1 MRKRITTFL
10 FNFICVLSFSQ
21 SFNDNILLKSDS
33 LALHSSYKTAE
44 DFLIDELHKTSNKKN
59 KFLILAQLCSISKN
73 SHKIE
78 KTIHYGIKVLD
89 ENFNEFI
96 NLESYGD
103 VLYNLSVG
111 MYRRGDIDSTF
122 IYAEKALANR
132 RKYLSSNH
140 PKTIQNLIALGNFHK
155 RIGDYET
162 SIDYKNKA
170 LKLALSLSPLNY
182 NSLVSTYF
190 SLGSSHQAMF
200 NYKEAKENYDSAL
213 SYYKDSLAT
222 NMEFKGHVYNA
233 IGVILE
239 KEKDF
244 ASALKYYDQAI
255 VIFTQ
260 SKNTYLTS
268 IAYDNK
274 ANIYS
279 NIGYYT
285 KAKEIHK
292 KTISLFE
299 KEGINSDL
307 PWRYFNLGAVYLKCD
322 ELDSALVSLKKAEVL
337 NLKFSS
343 NKNQLN
349 ILIQNHLTDTYIELE
364 KYEKAEQLISA
375 LLKTQKDKFDLNDPE
390 LSYSYYLSAKNNFF
404 QERYT
409 SAIKDLEQ
417 AENILKSSKTSN
429 KENKEQQISLN
440 YLLNIKILREKT
452 LWQQYAKYNDLVYLE
467 SMYKLCIETNKLSNK
482 IIHLYEDESSKLIFF
497 NSINENLYLGTKASK
512 KLYDVTNNIKYV
524 EQALSFFEA
533 EKSFLLKQKYKT
545 DLLKE
550 NLIPENLISK
560 EDSLIK
566 EISSLQNNLYF
577 QNNTLPDELCKANS
591 RIFNLNMELSD
602 LNHQIKDNYPR
613 YETLKTRNKELFIKD
628 IRKKTKPNELVIEYF
643 QYEDEVFS
651 IGIEQAN
658 YSFKENKIANL
669 TEKINKY
676 DEAIQN
682 SDIRKYTELAFEF
695 YSSLVKDHLHSDSI
709 SRLTIIPSKS
719 ISFLSFETFL
729 TTKATNL
736 EYNHL
741 NYLILEKSVCYKNS
755 IENLNKNQEQAK
767 EAYLGICPDFSNT
780 NKNNLSGAYNE
791 VKTIS
796 SQYGGMILSKEE
808 ITKQNLLAELPNY
821 QIIHFATHTNI
832 NTIAPQYSSLL
843 LMSDSTKE
851 NKLFAY
857 EIQNSKLNA
866 DLVILSAC
874 STGMGK
880 LKNGEGLGSIGRC
893 FNYAGAKS
901 VILGLWDLPDL
912 ATAKIIEYFF
922 SKIDVVNKAEAL
934 KSAKLKYLES
944 ADEYTSN
951 PIYWAGL
958 ILIGDNKSLKINKNN
973 RYPDYLWGL
982 CWLFGGGVL
991 LAGRK
996 FI

>member
-1 MRKRITTFL
+1 MKKRITTFL

-21 SFNDNILLKSDS
+21 TFNENILLKSDS
-33 LALHSSYKTAE
+33 LALHKSFETAE
-44 DFLIDELHKTSNKKN
+44 EFLVDELNKTSNKKN

-78 KTIHYGIKVLD
+78 KIIHYGTKALD

-111 MYRRGDIDSTF
+111 MYRIGDIDSTF

-132 RKYLSSNH
+132 QKYLSSNH
-140 PKTIQNLIALGNFHK
+140 PKTIQNLVALGNFHK
-155 RIGDYET
+155 RIGNYET
-162 SIDYKNKA
+162 NIDYKNKA
-170 LKLALSLSPLNY
+170 LKLALSLNPLDY

-190 SLGSSHQAMF
+190 SLGSGHQAML
-200 NYKEAKENYDSAL
+200 NYKEAKKNYDTAL
-213 SYYKDSLAT
+213 SYFKDSLAT

-244 ASALKYYDQAI
+244 ASALDYYDQAI
-255 VIFTQ
+255 AIFKQ
-260 SKNTYLTS
+260 SKNTLLTS

-285 KAKEIHK
+285 EAKEMHK
-292 KTISLFE
+292 KVISLFE
-299 KEGINSDL
+299 KEGLNSDL

-322 ELDSALVSLKKAEVL
+322 ELDSALVSLKKAEAL

-349 ILIQNHLTDTYIELE
+349 TLIQNHLTDTNIELE
-364 KYEKAEQLISA
+364 KYEKAEQLIST
-375 LLKTQKDKFDLNDPE
+375 LLKTQKDEFHLNAPE
-390 LSYSYYLSAKNNFF
+390 ALYIYYLSAKNNFF

-417 AENILKSSKTSN
+417 AENILSSIKNSN
-429 KENKEQQISLN
+429 KKQQISLN
-440 YLLNIKILREKT
+440 YLLSIKILREKT
-452 LWQQYAKYNDLVYLE
+452 LWQQYAKENDIVYLE
-467 SMYKLCIETNKLSNK
+467 TLYNLCLETNKLGNK
-482 IIHLYEDESSKLIFF
+482 MLHLYEDEESKLIFF
-497 NSINENLYLGTKASK
+497 NSINQNLYLGIKASK
-512 KLYDVTNNIKYV
+512 KLYDLTNNTKYL

-550 NLIPENLISK
+550 NLIPEDLILK

-566 EISSLQNNLYF
+566 EISRLQNKLYL

-602 LNHQIKDNYPR
+602 LNHQISDNYPR
-613 YETLKTRNKELFIKD
+613 YETLKTKNKELCLED
-628 IRKKTKPNELVIEYF
+628 IRKKTTPNELLIEYF
-643 QYEDEVFS
+643 QYRDEVYS
-651 IGIEQAN
+651 IGIGQAN
-658 YSFKENKIANL
+658 YSFKENKIDNL
-669 TEKINKY
+669 TEKINAY
-676 DEAIQN
+676 EEAIQN
-682 SDIRKYTELAFEF
+682 SDIKKYTELAFEF
-695 YSSLVKDHLHSDSI
+695 YSSLVKDHLYSDSI
-709 SRLTIIPSKS
+709 SHLTIIPSKS
-719 ISFLSFETFL
+719 ISFLSFDTFL
-729 TTKATNL
+729 TTKASNL

-741 NYLILEKSVCYKNS
+741 DYLILEKSVCYKNS
-755 IENLNKNQEQAK
+755 IENPNKNQVQAK

-791 VKTIS
+791 VKAIS
-796 SQYGGMILSKEE
+796 SQYGGIILSKEE

-832 NTIAPQYSSLL
+832 NTIAPQYSSLH

-857 EIQNSKLNA
+857 EIQSSKLNA

-874 STGMGK
+874 SSGMGK
-880 LKNGEGLGSIGRC
+880 LKNGEGLGSIGRY

-901 VILGLWDLPDL
+901 VILGLWDLPDFS
-912 ATAKIIEYFF
+912 TAKIVEYFF
-922 SKIDVVNKAEAL
+922 SKIDVLNKAEAL

-973 RYPDYLWGL
+973 RHPDYLWVL
-982 CWLFGGGVL
+982 CWLFSGGIL
-991 LAGRK
+991 FAGRK

>member
-1 MRKRITTFL
+1 MRKRITTLL

-21 SFNDNILLKSDS
+21 TFNENILLKSDS
-33 LALHSSYKTAE
+33 LALHKSFETAE
-44 DFLIDELHKTSNKKN
+44 EFLVGELKKTNNKKN

-78 KTIHYGIKVLD
+78 KIIHYGTKALD

-111 MYRRGDIDSTF
+111 MYRIGDIDSTF

-132 RKYLSSNH
+132 QKYLSSNH
-140 PKTIQNLIALGNFHK
+140 PKTIQNLVALGNFHK
-155 RIGDYET
+155 RIGNYET
-162 SIDYKNKA
+162 NIDYKNKA
-170 LKLALSLSPLNY
+170 LKLALSLNPLDY

-190 SLGSSHQAMF
+190 SLGSGHQAML
-200 NYKEAKENYDSAL
+200 NYKEAKKNYDTAL
-213 SYYKDSLAT
+213 SYFKDSLAT

-244 ASALKYYDQAI
+244 ASALDYYDQAI
-255 VIFTQ
+255 AIFKQ
-260 SKNTYLTS
+260 SKNTLLTS

-285 KAKEIHK
+285 EAKEMHK
-292 KTISLFE
+292 KVISLFE
-299 KEGINSDL
+299 KEGLNSDL

-322 ELDSALVSLKKAEVL
+322 ELDSALVSLKKAEAL

-349 ILIQNHLTDTYIELE
+349 TLIQNHLTDTNIELE
-364 KYEKAEQLISA
+364 KYEKAEQLIST
-375 LLKTQKDKFDLNDPE
+375 LLKTQKDEFHLNAPE
-390 LSYSYYLSAKNNFF
+390 ALYIYYLSAKNNFF

-417 AENILKSSKTSN
+417 AENIMSSIKKSN
-429 KENKEQQISLN
+429 KKQQIYLN
-440 YLLNIKILREKT
+440 YSLSIKILREKT
-452 LWQQYAKYNDLVYLE
+452 LWQQYAKDNDIVYLE
-467 SMYKLCIETNKLSNK
+467 TLYNLCLETNKLGNE
-482 IIHLYEDESSKLIFF
+482 IIHLYEDEESKLIFF
-497 NSINENLYLGTKASK
+497 NSINQNLYLGIKASK
-512 KLYDVTNNIKYV
+512 KLYDLTNNTKYL

-550 NLIPENLISK
+550 NLIPEDLILK

-566 EISSLQNNLYF
+566 EISRLQNKLYL

-602 LNHQIKDNYPR
+602 LNHQISDNYPR
-613 YETLKTRNKELFIKD
+613 YETLKTKNKELCLED
-628 IRKKTKPNELVIEYF
+628 IRKKTTPNELLIEYF
-643 QYEDEVFS
+643 QYRDEVYS
-651 IGIEQAN
+651 IGIGQAN
-658 YSFKENKIANL
+658 YSFKENKIDNL
-669 TEKINKY
+669 TEKINAY
-676 DEAIQN
+676 EEAIQN
-682 SDIRKYTELAFEF
+682 SDIKKYTELAFEF
-695 YSSLVKDHLHSDSI
+695 YSSLVKDHLYSDSI
-709 SRLTIIPSKS
+709 SHLTIIPSKS
-719 ISFLSFETFL
+719 ISFLSFDTFL
-729 TTKATNL
+729 TTKASNL

-741 NYLILEKSVCYKNS
+741 DYLILEKSVCYKNS
-755 IENLNKNQEQAK
+755 IENPNKNQVQAK

-791 VKTIS
+791 VKAIS
-796 SQYGGMILSKEE
+796 SQYGGIILSKEE

-832 NTIAPQYSSLL
+832 NTIAPQYSSLH

-857 EIQNSKLNA
+857 EIQSSKLNA

-874 STGMGK
+874 SSGMGK
-880 LKNGEGLGSIGRC
+880 LKNGEGLGSIGRY

-901 VILGLWDLPDL
+901 VIQGLWDLPDFS
-912 ATAKIIEYFF
+912 TAKIVEYFF
-922 SKIDVVNKAEAL
+922 SKIDVLNKAEAL

-973 RYPDYLWGL
+973 RHPDYLWVL
-982 CWLFGGGVL
+982 CWLFSGGIL
-991 LAGRK
+991 FAGRK

>member
-21 SFNDNILLKSDS
+21 TFNENILLKSDS

-132 RKYLSSNH
+132 RKYLDSNH
-140 PKTIQNLIALGNFHK
+140 PKTIQNLIALGSFYK
-155 RIGDYET
+155 KIGNYET
-162 SIDYKNKA
+162 SIDYTNEA
-170 LKLALSLSPLNY
+170 LKLALNLNPLNY

-190 SLGSSHQAMF
+190 SLGSLNQAMF
-200 NYKEAKENYDSAL
+200 NYKEARENYDTAL

-244 ASALKYYDQAI
+244 ASALNYYDQAI
-255 VIFTQ
+255 AIFKQ
-260 SKNTYLTS
+260 SKNTLLTS

-274 ANIYS
+274 ANVYS

-285 KAKEIHK
+285 EAKEMHK
-292 KTISLFE
+292 KVISLFE
-299 KEGINSDL
+299 KEGLNSEL

-343 NKNQLN
+343 NKNQLYT
-349 ILIQNHLTDTYIELE
+349 LIQNHLTDTNIELD
-364 KYEKAEQLISA
+364 KYEKAEQLIST
-375 LLKTQKDKFDLNDPE
+375 LLKTQKDEFGLNDPE
-390 LSYSYYLSAKNNFF
+390 VSYSYYLSAKNNFF
-404 QERYT
+404 QEKYT

-417 AENILKSSKTSN
+417 AENILRSSKKSN

-440 YLLNIKILREKT
+440 YLLSIKILREKT
-452 LWQQYAKYNDLVYLE
+452 LWQQYAKENDIVYLE
-467 SMYKLCIETNKLSNK
+467 TLYNLCLETNKLGNK
-482 IIHLYEDESSKLIFF
+482 MIHLYEDEESKLSFF
-497 NSINENLYLGTKASK
+497 NSINENLYLGIKASK
-512 KLYDVTNNIKYV
+512 KMHDLTNNIKYV

-545 DLLKE
+545 DLLKI
-550 NLIPENLISK
+550 NLIPEDLILR
-560 EDSLIK
+560 EDSLIE
-566 EISSLQNNLYF
+566 EISRLQNKLYL

-602 LNHQIKDNYPR
+602 LGQQIEDNYPR
-613 YETLKTRNKELFIKD
+613 YETLKTKNKELFIKD
-628 IRKKTKPNELVIEYF
+628 IRKKTTPNELLIEYF
-643 QYEDEVFS
+643 QYKDEVFS

-669 TEKINKY
+669 NEKIKNY
-676 DEAIQN
+676 EEAIQN

-695 YSSLVKDHLHSDSI
+695 YSSLVKNHLYSDSI
-709 SRLTIIPSKS
+709 SCLTIIPSKS
-719 ISFLSFETFL
+719 ISFLSFDTFL

-736 EYNHL
+736 KYNHL

-796 SQYGGMILSKEE
+796 NLYGGTILPKEE
-808 ITKQNLLAELPNY
+808 TTKQNLLAKLPNY

-832 NTIAPQYSSLL
+832 NTIAPQYSSLF
-843 LMSDSTKE
+843 LMSDTTKE

-893 FNYAGAKS
+893 FNYAGVKS
-901 VILGLWDLPDL
+901 VILSLWDLPDL

-922 SKIDVVNKAEAL
+922 SKIDVLNKAEAL

-958 ILIGDNKSLKINKNN
+958 ILIGENTSLKINTNHK
-973 RYPDYLWGL
+973 YPNYLWGL
-982 CWLFGGGVL
+982 CCLFSVGIL

>member
-1 MRKRITTFL
+1 MKKRITTFL

-21 SFNDNILLKSDS
+21 TFNENILLKSDS
-33 LALHSSYKTAE
+33 LALHKSFETAE
-44 DFLIDELHKTSNKKN
+44 EFLVDELNKTSNKKN

-78 KTIHYGIKVLD
+78 KIIHYGTKALD

-111 MYRRGDIDSTF
+111 MYRIGDIDSTF

-132 RKYLSSNH
+132 QKYLSSNH
-140 PKTIQNLIALGNFHK
+140 PKTIQNLVALGNFHK
-155 RIGDYET
+155 RIGNYET
-162 SIDYKNKA
+162 NIDYKNKA
-170 LKLALSLSPLNY
+170 LKLALSLNPLDY

-190 SLGSSHQAMF
+190 SLGSGHQAML
-200 NYKEAKENYDSAL
+200 NYKEAKKNYDTAL
-213 SYYKDSLAT
+213 SYFKDSLAT

-244 ASALKYYDQAI
+244 ASALDYYDQAI
-255 VIFTQ
+255 AIFKQ
-260 SKNTYLTS
+260 SKNTLLTS

-285 KAKEIHK
+285 EAKEMHK
-292 KTISLFE
+292 KVISLFE
-299 KEGINSDL
+299 KEGLNSDL

-322 ELDSALVSLKKAEVL
+322 ELDSALVSLKKAEAL

-349 ILIQNHLTDTYIELE
+349 TLIQNHLTDTNIELE
-364 KYEKAEQLISA
+364 KYEKAEQLIST
-375 LLKTQKDKFDLNDPE
+375 LLKTQKDEFHLNAPE
-390 LSYSYYLSAKNNFF
+390 ALYIYYLSAKNNFF

-417 AENILKSSKTSN
+417 AENIMSSIKKSN
-429 KENKEQQISLN
+429 KKQQIYLN
-440 YLLNIKILREKT
+440 YSLSIKILREKT
-452 LWQQYAKYNDLVYLE
+452 LWQQYAKDNDIVYLE
-467 SMYKLCIETNKLSNK
+467 TLYNLCLETNKLGNE
-482 IIHLYEDESSKLIFF
+482 IIHLYEDEESKLIFF
-497 NSINENLYLGTKASK
+497 NSINQNLYLGIKASK
-512 KLYDVTNNIKYV
+512 KLYDLTNNTKYL

-550 NLIPENLISK
+550 NLIPEDLILK

-566 EISSLQNNLYF
+566 EISRLQNKLYL

-602 LNHQIKDNYPR
+602 LNHQISDNYPR
-613 YETLKTRNKELFIKD
+613 YETLKTKNKELFIKD
-628 IRKKTKPNELVIEYF
+628 IRKKTTPNEILIEYF
-643 QYEDEVFS
+643 QYRDEVYS
-651 IGIEQAN
+651 IGIGQAN
-658 YSFKENKIANL
+658 YSFKENKIDNL
-669 TEKINKY
+669 TEKINAY
-676 DEAIQN
+676 EEAIQN
-682 SDIRKYTELAFEF
+682 SDIKKYTELAFEF
-695 YSSLVKDHLHSDSI
+695 YSSLVKDHLYSDSI
-709 SRLTIIPSKS
+709 SHLTIIPSKS
-719 ISFLSFETFL
+719 ISFLSFDTFL
-729 TTKATNL
+729 TTKASNL

-741 NYLILEKSVCYKNS
+741 DYLILEKSVCYKNS
-755 IENLNKNQEQAK
+755 IENPNKNQVQAK

-791 VKTIS
+791 VKAIS
-796 SQYGGMILSKEE
+796 SQYGGIILSKEE

-832 NTIAPQYSSLL
+832 NTIAPQYSSLH

-857 EIQNSKLNA
+857 EIQSSKLNA

-874 STGMGK
+874 SSGMGK
-880 LKNGEGLGSIGRC
+880 LKNGEGLGSIGRY

-901 VILGLWDLPDL
+901 VILGLWDLPDFS
-912 ATAKIIEYFF
+912 TAKIVEYFF
-922 SKIDVVNKAEAL
+922 SKIDVLNKAEAL

-973 RYPDYLWGL
+973 RHPDYLWVL
-982 CWLFGGGVL
+982 CWLFSGGIL

>member
-1 MRKRITTFL
+1 MRKQITTFL

-21 SFNDNILLKSDS
+21 TFNDNIILKSDS

-111 MYRRGDIDSTF
+111 MYRRGEIDSTF
-122 IYAEKALANR
+122 IYAEKALENR
-132 RKYLSSNH
+132 QKYLSSNH
-140 PKTIQNLIALGNFHK
+140 PKTIQNLVALGNFHK

-162 SIDYKNKA
+162 DIDYKNKA
-170 LKLALSLSPLNY
+170 LKLALSLNPLNY

-190 SLGSSHQAMF
+190 SLGSGYQGMF
-200 NYKEAKENYDSAL
+200 NYKEAKKNYDIAL

-244 ASALKYYDQAI
+244 ASALNYYDQAI
-255 VIFTQ
+255 AIFKQ
-260 SKNTYLTS
+260 SKNTLLTS

-274 ANIYS
+274 ASIYS

-285 KAKEIHK
+285 EAKEMHK
-292 KTISLFE
+292 KVISLFE
-299 KEGINSDL
+299 KEGLNSDL

-322 ELDSALVSLKKAEVL
+322 ELDSALVSLEKAEVL

-343 NKNQLN
+343 NKNQLYT
-349 ILIQNHLTDTYIELE
+349 LIQNHLIDTYIELD
-364 KYEKAEQLISA
+364 KYEKAEQLIST
-375 LLKTQKDKFDLNDPE
+375 LLKTQKDEFGLNDPE
-390 LSYSYYLSAKNNFF
+390 VSYSYFLSAKNNFF
-404 QERYT
+404 QEKYT
-409 SAIKDLEQ
+409 SAIKNIEQ
-417 AENILKSSKTSN
+417 AENILRSSKKS
-429 KENKEQQISLN
+429 NKEQQISLN
-440 YLLNIKILREKT
+440 YLLSIKILREKT
-452 LWQQYAKYNDLVYLE
+452 LWQQYAKDNDIIYLE
-467 SMYKLCIETNKLSNK
+467 TLYNLCLETNKLANK
-482 IIHLYEDESSKLIFF
+482 IIHLYEDEESKLNFF
-497 NSINENLYLGTKASK
+497 NSINENLYLGIKASK
-512 KLYDVTNNIKYV
+512 KLYDLTNNIKYV

-545 DLLKE
+545 DLLKI
-550 NLIPENLISK
+550 NLIPEDLILK

-566 EISSLQNNLYF
+566 EISRLENILYF
-577 QNNTLPDELCKANS
+577 QKNKLPDELCEDT
-591 RIFNLNMELSD
+591 RIFNLKIELSD
-602 LNHQIKDNYPR
+602 LNQQIVDKFPDYD
-613 YETLKTRNKELFIKD
+613 TLKTINKTLCLED
-628 IRKKTKPNELVIEYF
+628 IREKTTSNELLIEYF
-643 QYEDEVFS
+643 QYKDKVYS
-651 IGIEQAN
+651 IGIGQAN
-658 YSFKENKIANL
+658 YSFKENNIANL
-669 TEKINKY
+669 TENIY
-676 DEAIQN
+676 AYEEAIQN
-682 SDIRKYTELAFEF
+682 SDIRKYTGLAFEF
-695 YSSLVKDHLHSDSI
+695 YSSLVKSHLLSDSI
-709 SRLTIIPSKS
+709 SHLTIIPSKS
-719 ISFLSFETFL
+719 ISFLSFDTFL
-729 TTKATNL
+729 TTKASNL

-741 NYLILEKSVCYKNS
+741 DYLILEKSVCYKNS
-755 IENLNKNQEQAK
+755 IENPNKNQEKAK

-780 NKNNLSGAYNE
+780 NKNKLSGAYNE
-791 VKTIS
+791 VKAIS
-796 SQYGGMILSKEE
+796 NQYGGTILSKEG

-832 NTIAPQYSSLL
+832 NTITPQYSSLL

-874 STGMGK
+874 SSGVGK
-880 LKNGEGLGSIGRC
+880 LKNGEGLGSLGRC

-901 VILGLWDLPDL
+901 VILGLWDLPDFS
-912 ATAKIIEYFF
+912 TAEIVEYFF
-922 SKIDVVNKAEAL
+922 SKIDVLNTAEAL

-951 PIYWAGL
+951 PIYWAGI
-958 ILIGDNKSLKINKNN
+958 ILIGENTSLKINTNYK
-973 RYPDYLWGL
+973 YPDYLWGL
-982 CWLFGGGVL
+982 CWLFSAGIL

>member
-1 MRKRITTFL
+1 MRKRITTLL

-21 SFNDNILLKSDS
+21 TFNENILLKSDS
-33 LALHSSYKTAE
+33 LALHKSFKTAE
-44 DFLIDELHKTSNKKN
+44 EFLVEELKKTNNKKN

-78 KTIHYGIKVLD
+78 KIIHYGTKALD
-89 ENFNEFI
+89 DNFNEFI

-111 MYRRGDIDSTF
+111 MYRIGDIDSTF

-132 RKYLSSNH
+132 QKYLSSNH
-140 PKTIQNLIALGNFHK
+140 PKTIQNLVALGNFHK
-155 RIGDYET
+155 RIGNYET
-162 SIDYKNKA
+162 NIDYKNKA
-170 LKLALSLSPLNY
+170 LKLALSLNPLDY

-190 SLGSSHQAMF
+190 SLGSGHQAML
-200 NYKEAKENYDSAL
+200 NYKEAKKNYDTAL
-213 SYYKDSLAT
+213 SYFKDSLAT
-222 NMEFKGHVYNA
+222 NMEFKGHIYNA

-244 ASALKYYDQAI
+244 ASALDYYDQAI
-255 VIFTQ
+255 AIFKQ
-260 SKNTYLTS
+260 SKNTLLTS

-285 KAKEIHK
+285 EAKEMHK
-292 KTISLFE
+292 KVISLFE
-299 KEGINSDL
+299 KEGLNSDL

-322 ELDSALVSLKKAEVL
+322 ELDSALVSLKKAEAL

-349 ILIQNHLTDTYIELE
+349 TLIQNHLTDTNIELE
-364 KYEKAEQLISA
+364 KYEKAEQLIST
-375 LLKTQKDKFDLNDPE
+375 LLKTQKDEFHLNAPE
-390 LSYSYYLSAKNNFF
+390 VSYSYYLSAKNNFF

-417 AENILKSSKTSN
+417 AENILSSIKNSN
-429 KENKEQQISLN
+429 KKQQISLN
-440 YLLNIKILREKT
+440 YLLSIKILREKT
-452 LWQQYAKYNDLVYLE
+452 LWQQYAKENDIVYLE
-467 SMYKLCIETNKLSNK
+467 TLYNLCLETNKLGNK
-482 IIHLYEDESSKLIFF
+482 MLHLYEDEESKLNFF
-497 NSINENLYLGTKASK
+497 NSINENLYLGIKASK
-512 KLYDVTNNIKYV
+512 KMHDLTNNIKYV

-545 DLLKE
+545 DLLKI
-550 NLIPENLISK
+550 NLIPEDLIFK
-560 EDSLIK
+560 EDSLIR
-566 EISSLQNNLYF
+566 EISRLQNILYF
-577 QNNTLPDELCKANS
+577 EKNKLPDASCEDS
-591 RIFNLNMELSD
+591 RIFNLKTQLSD
-602 LNHQIKDNYPR
+602 LNQQIEDKFPNYK
-613 YETLKTRNKELFIKD
+613 TLKTINKEVCLED
-628 IRKKTKPNELVIEYF
+628 IRKKTTPNELIIEYF
-643 QYEDEVFS
+643 QYKDEVYS
-651 IGIEQAN
+651 IGIGQAN

-669 TEKINKY
+669 TEKINAY
-676 DEAIQN
+676 EEAIQN
-682 SDIRKYTELAFEF
+682 SDIKKYTTFAFEF
-695 YSSLVKDHLHSDSI
+695 YSSLVRDHIYSDSI
-709 SRLTIIPSKS
+709 SHLTIIPSKS
-719 ISFLSFETFL
+719 ISFLSFDTFL
-729 TTKATNL
+729 TTKASNL

-741 NYLILEKSVCYKNS
+741 DYLILEKSVCYKNS
-755 IENLNKNQEQAK
+755 IENPNKNQEKAK

-791 VKTIS
+791 VKAIS
-796 SQYGGMILSKEE
+796 SQYGGTLLPKEG
-808 ITKQNLLAELPNY
+808 ITKQNLLAKLPNY

-832 NTIAPQYSSLL
+832 NTITPQYSSLL
-843 LMSDSTKE
+843 IMSDSTKE

-874 STGMGK
+874 SSGVGK
-880 LKNGEGLGSIGRC
+880 LKNGEGLGSIGRS

-901 VILGLWDLPDL
+901 VILGLWDLPDFS
-912 ATAKIIEYFF
+912 TAKIIEYFF
-922 SKIDVVNKAEAL
+922 SKIDVLNKAEAL
-934 KSAKLKYLES
+934 KSAKVKYLES

-958 ILIGDNKSLKINKNN
+958 ILIGENTSLKINTNHK
-973 RYPDYLWGL
+973 YPDYFWSI
-982 CWLFGGGVL
+982 CCLFSCTIL
-991 LAGRK
+991 FAGRK

>member
-1 MRKRITTFL
+1 MRKRITTLL

-21 SFNDNILLKSDS
+21 TFNENILLKSDS
-33 LALHSSYKTAE
+33 LALHKSFKTAE
-44 DFLIDELHKTSNKKN
+44 EFLVEELKKTNNKKN

-78 KTIHYGIKVLD
+78 KIIHYGTKALD
-89 ENFNEFI
+89 DNFNEFI

-111 MYRRGDIDSTF
+111 MYRIGDIDSTF

-132 RKYLSSNH
+132 QKYLSSNH
-140 PKTIQNLIALGNFHK
+140 PKTIQNLVALGNFHK
-155 RIGDYET
+155 RIGNYET
-162 SIDYKNKA
+162 NIDYKNKA
-170 LKLALSLSPLNY
+170 LKLALSLNPLDY

-190 SLGSSHQAMF
+190 SLGSGHQAML
-200 NYKEAKENYDSAL
+200 NYKKAKKNYDTAL
-213 SYYKDSLAT
+213 SYFKDSLAT
-222 NMEFKGHVYNA
+222 NMEFKGHIYNA

-244 ASALKYYDQAI
+244 ASALDYYDQAI
-255 VIFTQ
+255 AIFKQ
-260 SKNTYLTS
+260 SKNTLLTS

-285 KAKEIHK
+285 EAKEMHK
-292 KTISLFE
+292 KVISLFE
-299 KEGINSDL
+299 KEGLNSDL

-322 ELDSALVSLKKAEVL
+322 ELDSALVSLKKAEAL

-349 ILIQNHLTDTYIELE
+349 TLIQNHLTDTNIELE
-364 KYEKAEQLISA
+364 KYEKAEQLIST
-375 LLKTQKDKFDLNDPE
+375 LLKTQKDEFHLNAPE
-390 LSYSYYLSAKNNFF
+390 VSYSYYLSAKNNFF

-417 AENILKSSKTSN
+417 AENILSSIKNSN
-429 KENKEQQISLN
+429 KKQQISLN
-440 YLLNIKILREKT
+440 YLLSIKILREKT
-452 LWQQYAKYNDLVYLE
+452 LWQQYAKENDIVYLE
-467 SMYKLCIETNKLSNK
+467 TLYNLCLETNKLGNK
-482 IIHLYEDESSKLIFF
+482 MLHLYEDEESKLNFF
-497 NSINENLYLGTKASK
+497 NSINENLYLGIKASK
-512 KLYDVTNNIKYV
+512 KMHDLTNNIKYV

-545 DLLKE
+545 DLLKI
-550 NLIPENLISK
+550 NLIPEDLIFK
-560 EDSLIK
+560 EDSLIR
-566 EISSLQNNLYF
+566 EISRLQNILYF
-577 QNNTLPDELCKANS
+577 EKNKLPDASCEDS
-591 RIFNLNMELSD
+591 RIFNLKTQLSD
-602 LNHQIKDNYPR
+602 LNQQIEDKFPNYK
-613 YETLKTRNKELFIKD
+613 TLKTINKELCLED
-628 IRKKTKPNELVIEYF
+628 IRKKTTPNELIIEYF
-643 QYEDEVFS
+643 QYKDEVYS
-651 IGIEQAN
+651 IGIGQAN

-669 TEKINKY
+669 TEKINAY
-676 DEAIQN
+676 EEAIQN
-682 SDIRKYTELAFEF
+682 SDIKKYTTFAFEF
-695 YSSLVKDHLHSDSI
+695 YSSLVRDHIYSDSI
-709 SRLTIIPSKS
+709 SHLTIIPSKS
-719 ISFLSFETFL
+719 ISFLSFDTFL
-729 TTKATNL
+729 TTKASNL

-741 NYLILEKSVCYKNS
+741 DYLILEKSVCYKNS
-755 IENLNKNQEQAK
+755 IENPNKNQEKAK

-791 VKTIS
+791 VKAIS
-796 SQYGGMILSKEE
+796 SQYGGTLLPKEG
-808 ITKQNLLAELPNY
+808 ITKQNLLAKLPNY

-832 NTIAPQYSSLL
+832 NTITPQYSSLL
-843 LMSDSTKE
+843 IMSDSTKE

-874 STGMGK
+874 SSGVGK
-880 LKNGEGLGSIGRC
+880 LKNGEGLGSIGRS

-901 VILGLWDLPDL
+901 VILGLWDLPDFS
-912 ATAKIIEYFF
+912 TAKIIEYFF
-922 SKIDVVNKAEAL
+922 SKIDVLNKAEAL
-934 KSAKLKYLES
+934 KSAKVKYLES

-958 ILIGDNKSLKINKNN
+958 ILIGENTSLKINTNHK
-973 RYPDYLWGL
+973 YPDYFWSI
-982 CWLFGGGVL
+982 CCLFSCTIL
-991 LAGRK
+991 FAGRK

>member
-1 MRKRITTFL
+1 MRKQITTFL

-21 SFNDNILLKSDS
+21 TFNDNILLKSDS

-78 KTIHYGIKVLD
+78 KTVHYGIKVLD

-111 MYRRGDIDSTF
+111 MYRRGEIDSTF
-122 IYAEKALANR
+122 IYAEKALENR
-132 RKYLSSNH
+132 QKYLSSNH
-140 PKTIQNLIALGNFHK
+140 PKTIQNLVALGNFHK

-162 SIDYKNKA
+162 DIDYKNKA
-170 LKLALSLSPLNY
+170 LKLALSLNPLNY

-190 SLGSSHQAMF
+190 SLGSGYQGMF
-200 NYKEAKENYDSAL
+200 NYKEAKKNYDIAL
-213 SYYKDSLAT
+213 CYYKDSLAT

-244 ASALKYYDQAI
+244 ASALNYYDQAI
-255 VIFTQ
+255 AIFKQ
-260 SKNTYLTS
+260 SKNTLLTS

-274 ANIYS
+274 ASIYS

-285 KAKEIHK
+285 EAKEMHK
-292 KTISLFE
+292 KVISLFE
-299 KEGINSDL
+299 KEGLNSDL

-322 ELDSALVSLKKAEVL
+322 ELDSALVSLEKAEVL

-343 NKNQLN
+343 NKNQLYT
-349 ILIQNHLTDTYIELE
+349 LIQNHLIDTYIELD
-364 KYEKAEQLISA
+364 KYDKAEQLIST
-375 LLKTQKDKFDLNDPE
+375 LLKTQKDEFGLNDPE
-390 LSYSYYLSAKNNFF
+390 VSYSYFLSAKNNFF
-404 QERYT
+404 QEKYT
-409 SAIKDLEQ
+409 SAIKNIEQ
-417 AENILKSSKTSN
+417 AENILRSSKKS
-429 KENKEQQISLN
+429 NKEQQISLN
-440 YLLNIKILREKT
+440 YLLSIKILREKA
-452 LWQQYAKYNDLVYLE
+452 LWQQYAKDNDIIYLE
-467 SMYKLCIETNKLSNK
+467 TLYNLCLETNKLANK
-482 IIHLYEDESSKLIFF
+482 IIHLYEDEESKLNFF
-497 NSINENLYLGTKASK
+497 NSINENLYLGIKASK
-512 KLYDVTNNIKYV
+512 KLYDLTNNIKYV

-545 DLLKE
+545 DLLKI
-550 NLIPENLISK
+550 NLIPEDLILK

-566 EISSLQNNLYF
+566 EISRLENILYF
-577 QNNTLPDELCKANS
+577 QKNKLPDELCEDT
-591 RIFNLNMELSD
+591 RIFNLKIELSD
-602 LNHQIKDNYPR
+602 LNQQIVDKFPDYD
-613 YETLKTRNKELFIKD
+613 TLKTINKTLCLED
-628 IRKKTKPNELVIEYF
+628 IREKTTSNELLIEYF
-643 QYEDEVFS
+643 QYKDKVYS
-651 IGIEQAN
+651 IGIGQAN
-658 YSFKENKIANL
+658 YSFKENNIANL
-669 TEKINKY
+669 TEKIY
-676 DEAIQN
+676 AYEEAIQN
-682 SDIRKYTELAFEF
+682 SDIRKYTGLAFEF
-695 YSSLVKDHLHSDSI
+695 YSSLVKSHLLSDSI
-709 SRLTIIPSKS
+709 SHLTIIPSKL
-719 ISFLSFETFL
+719 ISFLSFDTFL
-729 TTKATNL
+729 TTKASNL

-741 NYLILEKSVCYKNS
+741 DYLILEKSVCYKNS
-755 IENLNKNQEQAK
+755 IENPNKNQEKAK

-780 NKNNLSGAYNE
+780 NKNKLSGAYNE
-791 VKTIS
+791 VKAIS
-796 SQYGGMILSKEE
+796 NQYGGTILSKEG

-832 NTIAPQYSSLL
+832 NTITPQYSSLL

-874 STGMGK
+874 SSGVGK
-880 LKNGEGLGSIGRC
+880 LKNGEGLGSLGRC

-901 VILGLWDLPDL
+901 VILGLWDLPDFS
-912 ATAKIIEYFF
+912 TAEIVEYFF
-922 SKIDVVNKAEAL
+922 SKIDVLNTAEAL

-951 PIYWAGL
+951 PIYWAGI
-958 ILIGDNKSLKINKNN
+958 ILIGENTSLKINTNYK
-973 RYPDYLWGL
+973 YPDYLWGL
-982 CWLFGGGVL
+982 CWLFSAGIL

>member
-1 MRKRITTFL
+1 MKKRITTFL

-21 SFNDNILLKSDS
+21 TFNENILLKSDS
-33 LALHSSYKTAE
+33 LALHKSFETAE
-44 DFLIDELHKTSNKKN
+44 EFLVDELNKTSNKKN

-78 KTIHYGIKVLD
+78 KIIHYGTKALD

-111 MYRRGDIDSTF
+111 MYRIGDIDSTF

-132 RKYLSSNH
+132 QKYLSSNH
-140 PKTIQNLIALGNFHK
+140 PKTIQNLVALGNFHK
-155 RIGDYET
+155 RIGNYET
-162 SIDYKNKA
+162 NIDYKNKA
-170 LKLALSLSPLNY
+170 LKLALSLNPLDY

-190 SLGSSHQAMF
+190 SLGSGHQAML
-200 NYKEAKENYDSAL
+200 NYKEAKKNYDTAL
-213 SYYKDSLAT
+213 SYFKDSLAT

-244 ASALKYYDQAI
+244 ASALDYYDQAI
-255 VIFTQ
+255 AIFKQ
-260 SKNTYLTS
+260 SKNTLLTS

-285 KAKEIHK
+285 EAKEMHK
-292 KTISLFE
+292 KVISLFE
-299 KEGINSDL
+299 KEGLNSDL
-307 PWRYFNLGAVYLKCD
+307 PWRYFNLGAVYLKCE
-322 ELDSALVSLKKAEVL
+322 ELDSALVSLKKAEAL

-349 ILIQNHLTDTYIELE
+349 TLIQNHLTDTNIELE
-364 KYEKAEQLISA
+364 KYEKAEQLIST
-375 LLKTQKDKFDLNDPE
+375 LLKTQKDEFHLNAPE
-390 LSYSYYLSAKNNFF
+390 ALYIYYLSAKNNFF

-417 AENILKSSKTSN
+417 AENIMSSIKKSN
-429 KENKEQQISLN
+429 KKQQIYLN
-440 YLLNIKILREKT
+440 YSLSIKILREKT
-452 LWQQYAKYNDLVYLE
+452 LWQQYAKDNDIVYLE
-467 SMYKLCIETNKLSNK
+467 TLYNLCLETNKLGNE
-482 IIHLYEDESSKLIFF
+482 IIHLYEDEESKLIFF
-497 NSINENLYLGTKASK
+497 NSINQNLYLGIKASK
-512 KLYDVTNNIKYV
+512 KLYDLTNNTKYL

-550 NLIPENLISK
+550 NLIPEDLILK

-566 EISSLQNNLYF
+566 EISRLQNKLYL

-602 LNHQIKDNYPR
+602 LNHQISDNYPR
-613 YETLKTRNKELFIKD
+613 YETLKTKNKELCLED
-628 IRKKTKPNELVIEYF
+628 IRKKTTPNELLIEYF
-643 QYEDEVFS
+643 QYRDEVYS
-651 IGIEQAN
+651 IGIGQAN
-658 YSFKENKIANL
+658 YSFKENKIDNL
-669 TEKINKY
+669 TEKINAY
-676 DEAIQN
+676 EEAIQN
-682 SDIRKYTELAFEF
+682 SDIKKYTELAFEF
-695 YSSLVKDHLHSDSI
+695 YSSLVKDHLYSDSI
-709 SRLTIIPSKS
+709 SHLTIIPSKS
-719 ISFLSFETFL
+719 ISFLSFDTFL
-729 TTKATNL
+729 TTKASNL

-741 NYLILEKSVCYKNS
+741 DYLILEKSVCYKNS
-755 IENLNKNQEQAK
+755 IENPNKNQVQAK

-791 VKTIS
+791 VKAIS
-796 SQYGGMILSKEE
+796 SQYGGIILSKEE

-832 NTIAPQYSSLL
+832 NTIAPQYSSLH

-857 EIQNSKLNA
+857 EIQSSKLNA

-874 STGMGK
+874 SSGMGK
-880 LKNGEGLGSIGRC
+880 LKNGEGLGSIGRY

-901 VILGLWDLPDL
+901 VILGLWDLPDFS
-912 ATAKIIEYFF
+912 TAKIVEYFF
-922 SKIDVVNKAEAL
+922 SKIDVLNKAEAL

-973 RYPDYLWGL
+973 RHPDYLWVL
-982 CWLFGGGVL
+982 CWLFSGGIL
-991 LAGRK
+991 FAGRK

>member
-1 MRKRITTFL
+1 MRKRITTLL

-21 SFNDNILLKSDS
+21 TFNENLLLKSDS
-33 LALHSSYKTAE
+33 LALHKSFKTAE
-44 DFLIDELHKTSNKKN
+44 EFLVEELKKTNNKKN

-78 KTIHYGIKVLD
+78 KIIHYGTKALD
-89 ENFNEFI
+89 DNFNEFI

-111 MYRRGDIDSTF
+111 MYRIGDIDSTF

-132 RKYLSSNH
+132 QKYLSSNH
-140 PKTIQNLIALGNFHK
+140 PKTIQNLVALGNFHK
-155 RIGDYET
+155 RIGNYET
-162 SIDYKNKA
+162 NIDYKNKA
-170 LKLALSLSPLNY
+170 LKLALSLNPLDY

-190 SLGSSHQAMF
+190 SLGSGHQAML
-200 NYKEAKENYDSAL
+200 NYKEAKKNYDTAL
-213 SYYKDSLAT
+213 SYFKDSLAT
-222 NMEFKGHVYNA
+222 NMEFKGHIYNA

-244 ASALKYYDQAI
+244 ASALDYYDQAI
-255 VIFTQ
+255 AIFKQ
-260 SKNTYLTS
+260 SKNTLLTS

-285 KAKEIHK
+285 EAKEMHK
-292 KTISLFE
+292 KVISLFE
-299 KEGINSDL
+299 KEGLNSDL

-322 ELDSALVSLKKAEVL
+322 ELDSALVSLKKAEAL

-349 ILIQNHLTDTYIELE
+349 TLIQNHLTDTNIELE
-364 KYEKAEQLISA
+364 KYEKAEQLIST
-375 LLKTQKDKFDLNDPE
+375 LLKTQKDEFHLNAPE
-390 LSYSYYLSAKNNFF
+390 VSYSYYLSAKNNFF

-417 AENILKSSKTSN
+417 AENILSSIKNSN
-429 KENKEQQISLN
+429 KKQQISLN
-440 YLLNIKILREKT
+440 YLLSIKILREKT
-452 LWQQYAKYNDLVYLE
+452 LWQQYAKENDIVYLE
-467 SMYKLCIETNKLSNK
+467 TLYNLCLETNKLGNK
-482 IIHLYEDESSKLIFF
+482 MLHLYEDEESKLNFF
-497 NSINENLYLGTKASK
+497 NSINENLYLGIKASK
-512 KLYDVTNNIKYV
+512 KMHDLTNNIKYV

-545 DLLKE
+545 DLLKI
-550 NLIPENLISK
+550 NLIPEDLIFK
-560 EDSLIK
+560 EDSLIR
-566 EISSLQNNLYF
+566 EISRLQNILYF
-577 QNNTLPDELCKANS
+577 EKNKLPDASCEDS
-591 RIFNLNMELSD
+591 RIFNLKTQLSD
-602 LNHQIKDNYPR
+602 LNQQIEDKFPNYK
-613 YETLKTRNKELFIKD
+613 TLKTINKELCLED
-628 IRKKTKPNELVIEYF
+628 IRKKTTPNELIIEYF
-643 QYEDEVFS
+643 QYKDEVYS
-651 IGIEQAN
+651 IGIGQAN

-669 TEKINKY
+669 TEKINAY
-676 DEAIQN
+676 EEAIQN
-682 SDIRKYTELAFEF
+682 SDIKKYTTFAFEF
-695 YSSLVKDHLHSDSI
+695 YSSLVRDHIYSDSI
-709 SRLTIIPSKS
+709 SHLTIIPSKS
-719 ISFLSFETFL
+719 ISFLSFDTFL
-729 TTKATNL
+729 TTKASNL

-741 NYLILEKSVCYKNS
+741 DYLILEKSVCYKNS
-755 IENLNKNQEQAK
+755 IENPNKNQEKAK

-791 VKTIS
+791 VKAIS
-796 SQYGGMILSKEE
+796 SQYGGTLLPKEG
-808 ITKQNLLAELPNY
+808 ITKQNLLAKLPNY

-832 NTIAPQYSSLL
+832 NTITPQYSSLL
-843 LMSDSTKE
+843 IMSDSTKE

-857 EIQNSKLNA
+857 EIQSSKLNA

-874 STGMGK
+874 SSGVGK

-901 VILGLWDLPDL
+901 VILGLWDLPDFS
-912 ATAKIIEYFF
+912 TAKIIEYFF
-922 SKIDVVNKAEAL
+922 SKIDVLNKAEAL
-934 KSAKLKYLES
+934 KSAKVKYLES

-958 ILIGDNKSLKINKNN
+958 ILIGENTSLKINTNHK
-973 RYPDYLWGL
+973 YPDYFWSI
-982 CWLFGGGVL
+982 CCLFSCTIL
-991 LAGRK
+991 FAGRK

>member
-21 SFNDNILLKSDS
+21 TFNENILLKSDS
-33 LALHSSYKTAE
+33 LALHQSYKTAE
-44 DFLIDELHKTSNKKN
+44 EFLVEELHKTSNKKN

-132 RKYLSSNH
+132 RKYLDSNH
-140 PKTIQNLIALGNFHK
+140 PKTIQNLIALGSFYK
-155 RIGDYET
+155 KIGNYET
-162 SIDYKNKA
+162 SIDYTNEA
-170 LKLALSLSPLNY
+170 LKLALNLNPLNY

-190 SLGSSHQAMF
+190 SLGSLNQAMF
-200 NYKEAKENYDSAL
+200 NYKEARENYDTAL

-222 NMEFKGHVYNA
+222 NMEFKGHIYNA

-244 ASALKYYDQAI
+244 ASALIYYDQAI
-255 VIFTQ
+255 AIFRQ
-260 SKNTYLTS
+260 SKNTLLTS

-274 ANIYS
+274 ANVYS
-279 NIGYYT
+279 NIGHYT
-285 KAKEIHK
+285 EAKEMHK
-292 KTISLFE
+292 KVISLFE
-299 KEGINSDL
+299 KEGLNNEL

-337 NLKFSS
+337 NLKFFS
-343 NKNQLN
+343 NKNQLYT
-349 ILIQNHLTDTYIELE
+349 LIQNHLTDTNIELE
-364 KYEKAEQLISA
+364 KYEKAEQLIST
-375 LLKTQKDKFDLNDPE
+375 LLKTQKDEFGLNDPE
-390 LSYSYYLSAKNNFF
+390 VSYSYYLSAKNNFL

-417 AENILKSSKTSN
+417 AENILRSSKKSN

-440 YLLNIKILREKT
+440 YLLSIKILREKT
-452 LWQQYAKYNDLVYLE
+452 LWQQYAKENDIVYLE
-467 SMYKLCIETNKLSNK
+467 TLYNLCLETNKLGNK
-482 IIHLYEDESSKLIFF
+482 MIHLYEDEESKLNFF
-497 NSINENLYLGTKASK
+497 NSINENLYLGIKASK
-512 KLYDVTNNIKYV
+512 KMHDLTNNIKYV

-545 DLLKE
+545 DLLKIS
-550 NLIPENLISK
+550 LIPEDLISK

-566 EISSLQNNLYF
+566 EISRLQNKLYL

-591 RIFNLNMELSD
+591 RIFNLNMEISD
-602 LNHQIKDNYPR
+602 LNQQIEDNYPR
-613 YETLKTRNKELFIKD
+613 YENLKTKNKELFIKE
-628 IRKKTKPNELVIEYF
+628 IRKKTRPNELLIEYF
-643 QYEDEVFS
+643 QYKDEVFS

-658 YSFKENKIANL
+658 YSFKENKIVNL
-669 TEKINKY
+669 NEKIKNY
-676 DEAIQN
+676 EEAIQN

-695 YSSLVKDHLHSDSI
+695 YSSLVKNHLYSDSI

-719 ISFLSFETFL
+719 ISFLSFDAFL

-736 EYNHL
+736 KYNHL
-741 NYLILEKSVCYKNS
+741 NYLILEKSICYKNS

-796 SQYGGMILSKEE
+796 NKYGGTILPKEE
-808 ITKQNLLAELPNY
+808 TTKQNLLAKLPNY

-832 NTIAPQYSSLL
+832 NTIAPQYSSLFL
-843 LMSDSTKE
+843 LSDTTKE

-893 FNYAGAKS
+893 FNYAGVKS
-901 VILGLWDLPDL
+901 VILSLWDLPDL

-922 SKIDVVNKAEAL
+922 SKIDVLNKAEAL
-934 KSAKLKYLES
+934 KSAKLKYLER

-958 ILIGDNKSLKINKNN
+958 ILIGENTSLKINTNHKQ
-973 RYPDYLWGL
+973 PKYLWGL
-982 CWLFGGGVL
+982 CCLFSVGTL
-991 LAGRK
+991 LAVRK

>member
-1 MRKRITTFL
+1 
-10 FNFICVLSFSQ
+10 
-21 SFNDNILLKSDS
+21 
-33 LALHSSYKTAE
+33 
-44 DFLIDELHKTSNKKN
+44 
-59 KFLILAQLCSISKN
+59 
-73 SHKIE
+73 
-78 KTIHYGIKVLD
+78 
-89 ENFNEFI
+89 
-96 NLESYGD
+96 
-103 VLYNLSVG
+103 
-111 MYRRGDIDSTF
+111 DIDSTF

-132 RKYLSSNH
+132 RKYLDSNH
-140 PKTIQNLIALGNFHK
+140 PKTIQNLIALGSFYK
-155 RIGDYET
+155 KIGNYET
-162 SIDYKNKA
+162 SIDYTNKA
-170 LKLALSLSPLNY
+170 LKLALSLNPLNY

-190 SLGSSHQAMF
+190 SLGSLNQAMF
-200 NYKEAKENYDSAL
+200 NYKEARENYDTAL

-244 ASALKYYDQAI
+244 ASALIYYDQAI
-255 VIFTQ
+255 AIFKQ
-260 SKNTYLTS
+260 SKNTLSTS

-274 ANIYS
+274 ANVYS

-285 KAKEIHK
+285 EAKEMHK
-292 KTISLFE
+292 KVISLFE
-299 KEGINSDL
+299 KEGLNSEL
-307 PWRYFNLGAVYLKCD
+307 PWRYFNLGALYLKCD

-343 NKNQLN
+343 NKNQLYT
-349 ILIQNHLTDTYIELE
+349 LIQNHLTDTNIELD
-364 KYEKAEQLISA
+364 KYEKAEQLIST
-375 LLKTQKDKFDLNDPE
+375 LLKTQKDEFGLNDPE
-390 LSYSYYLSAKNNFF
+390 VSYSYYLSAKNNFF
-404 QERYT
+404 QEKYT

-417 AENILKSSKTSN
+417 AENILRSSKKSN

-440 YLLNIKILREKT
+440 YLLSIKILREKT
-452 LWQQYAKYNDLVYLE
+452 LWQQYAKENDIVYLE
-467 SMYKLCIETNKLSNK
+467 TLYNLCLETNKLGNK
-482 IIHLYEDESSKLIFF
+482 MIHLYEDEESKLSFF
-497 NSINENLYLGTKASK
+497 NSINENLYLGIKASK
-512 KLYDVTNNIKYV
+512 KMHDLTNNIKYV

-545 DLLKE
+545 DLLKI
-550 NLIPENLISK
+550 NLIPEDLILR
-560 EDSLIK
+560 EDSLIE
-566 EISSLQNNLYF
+566 EISRLQNKLYL

-602 LNHQIKDNYPR
+602 LGQQIEDNYPR
-613 YETLKTRNKELFIKD
+613 YETLKTKNKELFIKD
-628 IRKKTKPNELVIEYF
+628 IRKKTTPNELLIEYF
-643 QYEDEVFS
+643 QYKDEVFS

-669 TEKINKY
+669 NEKIKNY
-676 DEAIQN
+676 EEAIQN

-695 YSSLVKDHLHSDSI
+695 YSSLVKNHLYSDSI
-709 SRLTIIPSKS
+709 SCLTIIPSKS
-719 ISFLSFETFL
+719 ISFLSFDTFL

-736 EYNHL
+736 KYNHL

-796 SQYGGMILSKEE
+796 NLYGGTILPKEE
-808 ITKQNLLAELPNY
+808 TTKQNLLAKLPNY

-832 NTIAPQYSSLL
+832 NTIAPQYSSLF
-843 LMSDSTKE
+843 LMSDTTKE

-893 FNYAGAKS
+893 FNYAGVKS

-922 SKIDVVNKAEAL
+922 SKIDVLNKAEAL

-944 ADEYTSN
+944 ADDYTSN

-958 ILIGDNKSLKINKNN
+958 ILIGENTSLKINTNDKYTN
-973 RYPDYLWGL
+973 YLWGL
-982 CWLFGGGVL
+982 CCLFSVGIL

>member
-21 SFNDNILLKSDS
+21 TFNENILLKSDS
-33 LALHSSYKTAE
+33 LALHKSFETAE
-44 DFLIDELHKTSNKKN
+44 EFLVDELNKTSNKKN

-78 KTIHYGIKVLD
+78 KIIHYGTKALD

-111 MYRRGDIDSTF
+111 MYRIGDIDSTF

-132 RKYLSSNH
+132 QKYLSSNH
-140 PKTIQNLIALGNFHK
+140 PKTIQNLVALGNFHK
-155 RIGDYET
+155 RIGNYET
-162 SIDYKNKA
+162 NIDYKNKA
-170 LKLALSLSPLNY
+170 LKLALSLNPLDY

-190 SLGSSHQAMF
+190 SLGSGHQAML
-200 NYKEAKENYDSAL
+200 NYKEAKKNYDTAL
-213 SYYKDSLAT
+213 SYFKDSLAT

-244 ASALKYYDQAI
+244 ASALDYYDQAI
-255 VIFTQ
+255 AIFKQ
-260 SKNTYLTS
+260 SKNTLLTS

-285 KAKEIHK
+285 EAKEMHK
-292 KTISLFE
+292 KVISLFE
-299 KEGINSDL
+299 KEGLNSDL

-322 ELDSALVSLKKAEVL
+322 ELDSALVSLKKAEAL

-349 ILIQNHLTDTYIELE
+349 TLIQNHLTDTNIELE
-364 KYEKAEQLISA
+364 KYEKAEQLIST
-375 LLKTQKDKFDLNDPE
+375 LLKTQKDEFHLNAPE
-390 LSYSYYLSAKNNFF
+390 ALYIYYLSAKNNFF

-417 AENILKSSKTSN
+417 AENILSSIKNSN
-429 KENKEQQISLN
+429 KKQQISLN
-440 YLLNIKILREKT
+440 YLLSIKILREKT
-452 LWQQYAKYNDLVYLE
+452 LWQQYAKENDIVYLE
-467 SMYKLCIETNKLSNK
+467 TLYNLCLETNKLGNK
-482 IIHLYEDESSKLIFF
+482 MLHLYEDEESKLNFF
-497 NSINENLYLGTKASK
+497 NSINQNLYLGIKASK
-512 KLYDVTNNIKYV
+512 KMHDLTNNIKYV

-545 DLLKE
+545 DSLKI
-550 NLIPENLISK
+550 NLIPEDLIFK
-560 EDSLIK
+560 EDSLIR
-566 EISSLQNNLYF
+566 EISRLQNILYF
-577 QNNTLPDELCKANS
+577 EKNKLPDESCEDS
-591 RIFNLNMELSD
+591 RIFNLKTELSD
-602 LNHQIKDNYPR
+602 LNQRIEDKFPNYK
-613 YETLKTRNKELFIKD
+613 TLKTKNKELCLED
-628 IRKKTKPNELVIEYF
+628 IRKKTTPNELIIEYF
-643 QYEDEVFS
+643 QYRDEVYS
-651 IGIEQAN
+651 IGIGQAN
-658 YSFKENKIANL
+658 YSFKENKIDNL
-669 TEKINKY
+669 TEKINAY
-676 DEAIQN
+676 EEAIQN
-682 SDIRKYTELAFEF
+682 SDIKKYTELAFEF
-695 YSSLVKDHLHSDSI
+695 YSILVKDHLYSDSI
-709 SRLTIIPSKS
+709 SHLTIIPSKS
-719 ISFLSFETFL
+719 ISFLSFDTFL
-729 TTKATNL
+729 TTKASNL

-741 NYLILEKSVCYKNS
+741 DYLILEKSVCYKNS
-755 IENLNKNQEQAK
+755 IENPNKNQVQAK

-791 VKTIS
+791 VKAIS
-796 SQYGGMILSKEE
+796 SQYGGIILSKEE
-808 ITKQNLLAELPNY
+808 ITKQNLLAELSNY

-832 NTIAPQYSSLL
+832 NTIAPQYSSLH

-857 EIQNSKLNA
+857 EIQSSKLNA

-874 STGMGK
+874 SSGMGK
-880 LKNGEGLGSIGRC
+880 LKNGEGLGSIGRY

-901 VILGLWDLPDL
+901 VILSLWDLPDFS
-912 ATAKIIEYFF
+912 TAKIVEYFF
-922 SKIDVVNKAEAL
+922 SKIDVLNKAEAL

-973 RYPDYLWGL
+973 RHPDYLWVL
-982 CWLFGGGVL
+982 CWLFSGGIL
-991 LAGRK
+991 LAGRN

>member
-1 MRKRITTFL
+1 MRKRITTLL

-21 SFNDNILLKSDS
+21 TFNENILLKSDS
-33 LALHSSYKTAE
+33 LALHKSFKTAE
-44 DFLIDELHKTSNKKN
+44 EFLVEELKKTNNKKN

-78 KTIHYGIKVLD
+78 KIIHYGTKALD
-89 ENFNEFI
+89 DNFNEFI

-111 MYRRGDIDSTF
+111 MYRIGDIDSTF

-132 RKYLSSNH
+132 QKYLSSNH
-140 PKTIQNLIALGNFHK
+140 PKTIQNLVALGNFHK
-155 RIGDYET
+155 RIGNYET
-162 SIDYKNKA
+162 NIDYKNKA
-170 LKLALSLSPLNY
+170 LKLALSLNPLDY

-190 SLGSSHQAMF
+190 SLGSGHQAML
-200 NYKEAKENYDSAL
+200 NYKEAKKNYDTAL
-213 SYYKDSLAT
+213 SYFKDSLAT
-222 NMEFKGHVYNA
+222 NMEFKGHIYNA

-244 ASALKYYDQAI
+244 ASALDYYDQAI
-255 VIFTQ
+255 AIFKQ
-260 SKNTYLTS
+260 SKNTLLTS

-285 KAKEIHK
+285 EAKEMHK
-292 KTISLFE
+292 KVISLFE
-299 KEGINSDL
+299 KEGLNSDL

-322 ELDSALVSLKKAEVL
+322 ELDSALVSLKKAEAL

-349 ILIQNHLTDTYIELE
+349 TLIQNHLTDTNIELE
-364 KYEKAEQLISA
+364 KYEKAEQLIST
-375 LLKTQKDKFDLNDPE
+375 LLKTQKDEFHLNAPE
-390 LSYSYYLSAKNNFF
+390 VSYSYYLSAKNNFF

-417 AENILKSSKTSN
+417 AENILSSIKNSN
-429 KENKEQQISLN
+429 KKQQISLN
-440 YLLNIKILREKT
+440 YLLSIKILREKT
-452 LWQQYAKYNDLVYLE
+452 LWQQYAKENDIVYLE
-467 SMYKLCIETNKLSNK
+467 TLYNLCLETNKLGNK
-482 IIHLYEDESSKLIFF
+482 MLHLYEDEESKLNFF
-497 NSINENLYLGTKASK
+497 NSINENLYLGIKASK
-512 KLYDVTNNIKYV
+512 KMHDLTNNIKYV

-545 DLLKE
+545 DLLKI
-550 NLIPENLISK
+550 NLIPEDLIFK
-560 EDSLIK
+560 EDSLIR
-566 EISSLQNNLYF
+566 EISRLQNILYF
-577 QNNTLPDELCKANS
+577 EKNKLPDASCEDS
-591 RIFNLNMELSD
+591 RIFNLKTQLSD
-602 LNHQIKDNYPR
+602 LNQQIEDKFPNYK
-613 YETLKTRNKELFIKD
+613 TLKTINKELCLED
-628 IRKKTKPNELVIEYF
+628 IRKKTTPNELIIEYF
-643 QYEDEVFS
+643 QYKDEVYS
-651 IGIEQAN
+651 IGIGQAN

-669 TEKINKY
+669 TEKINAY
-676 DEAIQN
+676 EEAIQN
-682 SDIRKYTELAFEF
+682 SDIKKYTTFAFEF
-695 YSSLVKDHLHSDSI
+695 YSSLVRDHIYSDSI
-709 SRLTIIPSKS
+709 SHLTIIPSKS
-719 ISFLSFETFL
+719 ISFLSFDTFL
-729 TTKATNL
+729 TTKASNL

-741 NYLILEKSVCYKNS
+741 DYLILEKSVCYKNS
-755 IENLNKNQEQAK
+755 IENPNKNQEKAK

-791 VKTIS
+791 VKAIS
-796 SQYGGMILSKEE
+796 SQYGGTLLPKEG
-808 ITKQNLLAELPNY
+808 ITKQNLLAKLPNY

-832 NTIAPQYSSLL
+832 NTITPQYSSLL
-843 LMSDSTKE
+843 IMSDSTKE

-874 STGMGK
+874 SSGVGK

-901 VILGLWDLPDL
+901 VILGLWDLPDFS
-912 ATAKIIEYFF
+912 TAKIIEYFF
-922 SKIDVVNKAEAL
+922 SKIDVLNKAEAL
-934 KSAKLKYLES
+934 KSAKVKYLES

-958 ILIGDNKSLKINKNN
+958 ILIGENTSLKINTNHK
-973 RYPDYLWGL
+973 YPDYFWSI
-982 CWLFGGGVL
+982 CCLFSCTIL
-991 LAGRK
+991 FAGRK

>member
-1 MRKRITTFL
+1 MKKRITTFL

-21 SFNDNILLKSDS
+21 TFNENILLKSDS
-33 LALHSSYKTAE
+33 LALHKSFETAE
-44 DFLIDELHKTSNKKN
+44 EFLVDELNKTSNKKN

-78 KTIHYGIKVLD
+78 KIIHYGTKALD

-111 MYRRGDIDSTF
+111 MYRIGDIDSTF

-132 RKYLSSNH
+132 QKYLSSNH
-140 PKTIQNLIALGNFHK
+140 PKTIQNLVALGNFHK
-155 RIGDYET
+155 RIGNYET
-162 SIDYKNKA
+162 NIDYKNKA
-170 LKLALSLSPLNY
+170 LKLALSLNPLDY

-190 SLGSSHQAMF
+190 SLGSGHQAML
-200 NYKEAKENYDSAL
+200 NYKEAKKNYDTAL
-213 SYYKDSLAT
+213 SYFKDSLAT

-244 ASALKYYDQAI
+244 ASALDYYDQAI
-255 VIFTQ
+255 AIFKQ
-260 SKNTYLTS
+260 SKNTLLTS

-285 KAKEIHK
+285 EAKEMHK
-292 KTISLFE
+292 KVISLFE
-299 KEGINSDL
+299 KEGLNSDL

-322 ELDSALVSLKKAEVL
+322 ELDSALVSLKKAEAL

-349 ILIQNHLTDTYIELE
+349 TLIQNHLTDTNIELE
-364 KYEKAEQLISA
+364 KYEKAEQLIST
-375 LLKTQKDKFDLNDPE
+375 LLKTQKDEFHLNAPE
-390 LSYSYYLSAKNNFF
+390 ALYIYYLSAKNNFF

-417 AENILKSSKTSN
+417 AENILSSIKNSN
-429 KENKEQQISLN
+429 KKQQISLN
-440 YLLNIKILREKT
+440 YLLSIKILREKT
-452 LWQQYAKYNDLVYLE
+452 LWQQYAKENDIVYLE
-467 SMYKLCIETNKLSNK
+467 TLYNLCLETNKLGNK
-482 IIHLYEDESSKLIFF
+482 MLHLYEDEESKLIFF
-497 NSINENLYLGTKASK
+497 NSINQNLYLGIKASK
-512 KLYDVTNNIKYV
+512 KLYDLTNNTKYL

-550 NLIPENLISK
+550 NLIPEDLILK

-566 EISSLQNNLYF
+566 EISRLQNKLYL

-602 LNHQIKDNYPR
+602 LNHQISDNYPR
-613 YETLKTRNKELFIKD
+613 YETLKTKNKELCLED
-628 IRKKTKPNELVIEYF
+628 IRKKTTPNELLIEYF
-643 QYEDEVFS
+643 QYRDEVYS
-651 IGIEQAN
+651 IGIGQAN
-658 YSFKENKIANL
+658 YSFKENKIDNL
-669 TEKINKY
+669 TEKINAY
-676 DEAIQN
+676 EEAIQN
-682 SDIRKYTELAFEF
+682 SDIKKYTELAFEF
-695 YSSLVKDHLHSDSI
+695 YSSLVKDHLYSDSI
-709 SRLTIIPSKS
+709 SHLTIIPSKS
-719 ISFLSFETFL
+719 ISFLSFDTFL
-729 TTKATNL
+729 TTKASNL

-741 NYLILEKSVCYKNS
+741 DYLILEKSVCYKNS
-755 IENLNKNQEQAK
+755 IENPNKNQVQAK

-791 VKTIS
+791 VKAIS
-796 SQYGGMILSKEE
+796 SQYGGIILSKEE

-832 NTIAPQYSSLL
+832 NTIAPQYSSLH

-857 EIQNSKLNA
+857 EIQSSKLNA

-874 STGMGK
+874 SSGMGK
-880 LKNGEGLGSIGRC
+880 LKNGEGLGSIGRY

-901 VILGLWDLPDL
+901 VILGLWDLPDFS
-912 ATAKIIEYFF
+912 TAKIVEYFF
-922 SKIDVVNKAEAL
+922 SKIDVLNKAEAL

-973 RYPDYLWGL
+973 RYPNYLWGL
-982 CWLFGGGVL
+982 CCLFSGGIL